1 MTIELLYNN
10 KKTVKTNNINEL
22 PRDLN
27 DLAAIQVTDFT
38 KNDISLIENLYD
50 IDASILNNNE
60 DIEISS
66 HYLEKDDQLSLSFS
80 LPYYTSQK
88 KIEEEFLCIIIKDDT
103 LISFMKIDFDQ
114 FFSENQNRQH
124 SEKLNS
130 SIFSVN
136 TFLLLVL
143 EIISDYFADLT
154 ELIAKNI
161 KATYAHIQQQNGFSE
176 QEIDEITKLKFN
188 NLIVKEALNEFR
200 RILHLLRKSRKL
212 TPEVIISINSELN
225 DLSVINEY
233 VQNNFERL
241 DDLKDY
247 VSSRIDLEQNRIF
260 KILTIVTMCISLPTL
275 IAGIYGMNFINM
287 PELQWKYGY
296 IYAILLLLA
305 SFTVPLIWFKRKK
318 WF

>member
-10 KKTVKTNNINEL
+10 KKTVKTTNINEL

-27 DLAAIQVTDFT
+27 ELAAIQITDFT

-66 HYLEKDDQLSLSFS
+66 HYLEKDNQLALSFS

-88 KIEEEFLCIIIKDDT
+88 KIEEEFLCIIIKNDT

-130 SIFSVN
+130 STFSAN
-136 TFLLLVL
+136 TLLLLVL

-161 KATYAHIQQQNGFSE
+161 KATYAHIQQQNNFSE
-176 QEIDEITKLKFN
+176 QEINEITKLKFN

-200 RILHLLRKSRKL
+200 RIMHLLRKSRQL
-212 TPEVIISINSELN
+212 TAATVNSISSELN

-233 VQNNFERL
+233 IQNNFERL

>member
-10 KKTVKTNNINEL
+10 KKTVKTDNINEL
-22 PRDLN
+22 PPDLN

-38 KNDISLIENLYD
+38 KNDISSIENLYD

-66 HYLEKDDQLSLSFS
+66 HYLEKDNQLALSFS

-88 KIEEEFLCIIIKDDT
+88 KIEEEFLCIIIKNDT
-103 LISFMKIDFDQ
+103 LISFMKIDFDR
-114 FFSENQNRQH
+114 FFSENQNLQH
-124 SEKLNS
+124 SEKLNNS
-130 SIFSVN
+130 TFSAD

-161 KATYAHIQQQNGFSE
+161 KATYAHIQQQNNFSE
-176 QEIDEITKLKFN
+176 QEINEITKLKFN

-200 RILHLLRKSRKL
+200 RIMHLLRKSRKL
-212 TPEVIISINSELN
+212 TAATVNSINSELN

-275 IAGIYGMNFINM
+275 IAGVYGMNFINM

-305 SFTVPLIWFKRKK
+305 SFALPLIWFKRKK

>member
-22 PRDLN
+22 PRDLS
-27 DLAAIQVTDFT
+27 DLAAIQITDFT
-38 KNDISLIENLYD
+38 KNDISLIENLYN

-161 KATYAHIQQQNGFSE
+161 KATYAHIQQQNSFSE